1 MKKVIFLI
9 GLFLLA
15 LVNTNTVT
23 AQGCVE
29 TSSDEGPQIVGYIQ
43 PQFNAYM
50 FGTQDNGDAIK
61 PSTFLFKRARIG
73 VVGSIPYDVSYYFMA
88 EFSPEAGGPQLLDA
102 FVSYAPF
109 GKYLKF
115 SVGQFKS
122 PFSLELNT
130 PCYALNTINRSTV
143 VNNLASPFRELG
155 LMFLGSSDSLFGIH
169 DLISYKIA
177 ILNGTGINTLDDN
190 QNKDIA
196 ARLVIAPF
204 EWLKIGGS
212 FRTGFYGKQSTL
224 LDSLG
229 VTHSVQKKRTRT
241 AVDLT
246 FEKFNFLLQGE
257 YIMGEDVGDI
267 SSGGGC
273 GGKASDGTL
282 PVYDKDGYW
291 AAIMYTTPWSLQ
303 AIVKY
308 ESYNPDG
315 TAYTYQGVA
324 QTYDQSTFTFG
335 LNYFINDWTRVQVNY
350 LYSSEGKTNGV
361 VNEYDNDAFMIQ
373 VQAKF

>member
-1 MKKVIFLI
+1 MKKAILFI

-15 LVNTNTVT
+15 IVNSNTIT

-29 TSSDEGPQIVGYIQ
+29 TSSDDGPQIVGYIQ

-50 FGTQDNGDAIK
+50 FGSKDNGDAIK
-61 PSTFLFKRARIG
+61 PSTFMFKRARIG

-88 EFSPEAGGPQLLDA
+88 EFSPVAGGPQLLDA
-102 FVSYAPF
+102 FVTYAPF

-115 SVGQFKS
+115 SLGQFKS

-155 LMFLGSSDSLFGIH
+155 VMFLGSSDSLFGIH
-169 DLISYKIA
+169 NLISYKIA

-196 ARLVIAPF
+196 TRIVIAPF
-204 EWLKIGGS
+204 EWLKFGGS
-212 FRTGFYGKQSTL
+212 FRTGFYGIQVK
-224 LDSLG
+224 DSNG
-229 VTHSVQKKRTRT
+229 DWAQKKRTRT

-257 YIMGEDVGDI
+257 YIMGKDVGDI
-267 SSGGGC
+267 TSGGGC
-273 GGKASDGTL
+273 GGKSTDGSL
-282 PVYDKDGYW
+282 PVYDKDGFW
-291 AAIMYTTPWSLQ
+291 VAAMYTTPWSLQ

-308 ESYNPDG
+308 ETYNPDG

-324 QTYDQSTFTFG
+324 QTYDQNTFTFG

-350 LYSSEGKTNGV
+350 LYNSEGKTNGV

>member
-1 MKKVIFLI
+1 MKKAIFLI

-15 LVNTNTVT
+15 VVNTNTVT

-29 TSSDEGPQIVGYIQ
+29 TSSDDGPQIVGYIQ

-50 FGTQDNGDAIK
+50 FGAKDNGDAIK

-88 EFSPEAGGPQLLDA
+88 EFSPAAGGPQLLDA

-190 QNKDIA
+190 NNKDIA
-196 ARLVIAPF
+196 GRLVIAPF
-204 EWLKIGGS
+204 EWLKFGGS
-212 FRTGFYGKQSTL
+212 YRTGFYGIQTQ
-224 LDSLG
+224 DSNG
-229 VTHSVQKKRTRT
+229 DWVQKRRTRS
-241 AVDLT
+241 AFDLT
-246 FEKFNFLLQGE
+246 FEKFNFMLQGE
-257 YIMGEDVGDI
+257 YIMGKDVGDI

-273 GGKASDGTL
+273 GGKSNDGAL
-282 PVYDKDGYW
+282 PVYDKDGFW
-291 AAIMYTTPWSLQ
+291 VAAMYTTPWSLQ

-308 ESYNPDG
+308 ETYNPDG

-350 LYSSEGKTNGV
+350 LYSSEGKTGDV
-361 VNEYDNDAFMIQ
+361 INEYDNDAFMIQ